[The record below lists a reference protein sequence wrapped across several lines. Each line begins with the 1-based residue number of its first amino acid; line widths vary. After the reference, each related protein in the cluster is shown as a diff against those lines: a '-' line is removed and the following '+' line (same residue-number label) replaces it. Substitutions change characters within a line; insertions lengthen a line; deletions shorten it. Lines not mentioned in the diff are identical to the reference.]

1 MHTFQTPISH
11 IALPKQFTYPFHYT
25 PHPLCVLAAEEVQ
38 AYLHTRPEWHDE
50 LQHGKMFGVLIVQ
63 DAKGSLGYLAAFS
76 GNLAGSNHHPFF
88 VPPVFDLLDPNGYFK
103 QEEARISA
111 LNHTIQQCHPTDT
124 PLLRGGRGCVK
135 EHPEYT
141 TPYCYP
147 DDRREEGSQEHTAGD
162 VPAEGQNHP
171 HGDNT
176 HVDAHE
182 ILRFALDDKKEALD
196 GKNYNIVS
204 LKEQRKQRSIALQQ
218 WIFRQ
223 FRLLNARGEAKD
235 IEQIFEETTRRNPP
249 AGTGE
254 CAAPKLLQYAYL
266 HGLQPLA
273 MAEFWWGDSPK
284 GEIRRHGHYYPS
296 CRHKC
301 EPILHHMLQGLDV
314 EPNPLLVSNT
324 DATQLHT
331 VYEDEY
337 LLVVNKPAGMLSV
350 PGKTGQ
356 ASVLSILQERYPD
369 ATGPLLVHRL
379 DMDTSGLLLAAK
391 DKDIH
396 AQLQAQFESRSVK
409 KRYVAL
415 LEGIPHNKEPKGF
428 IRLPLRPDYDNRPY
442 QLVDFEYGKPA
453 VTRYEIISPALC
465 HPEPSPFCHPERSEG
480 SREHPQES
488 PLLRGGRGCVTEPS
502 PLCHPDDRREEGSRE
517 HPAVK
522 NQEYAPEIL
531 RREAPLND
539 KKARDNNTHKERT
552 RILYHPETG
561 RTHQL
566 RVHSAHPDGMG
577 CPIVGDPLYGQ
588 PADRLYLHAE
598 TLEFRHPVSGKM
610 MKIKAEPPF

>member
-1 MHTFQTPISH
+1 MHTFHTPISH
-11 IALPKQFTYPFHYT
+11 IPLPEQFTYPFHYT
-25 PHPLCVLAAEEVQ
+25 PHPLCVLATEEVQ
-38 AYLHTRPEWHDE
+38 AYLHTRPEWHEE
-50 LQHGKMFGVLIVQ
+50 LQHGKMFGVLVVQ
-63 DAKGSLGYLAAFS
+63 DNEGRIGYLAAFS

-88 VPPVFDLLDPNGYFK
+88 VPPVYDLLDPDGYFK
-103 QEEARISA
+103 QEEAQISA
-111 LNHTIQQCHPTDT
+111 LNHTIQQCHP
-124 PLLRGGRGCVK
+124 
-135 EHPEYT
+135 
-141 TPYCYP
+141 
-147 DDRREEGSQEHTAGD
+147 DDRREEGSREHPVTS
-162 VPAEGQNHP
+162 PPYNHI
-171 HGDNT
+171 NST
-176 HVDAHE
+176 HVNAPE
-182 ILRFALDDKKEALD
+182 ILRFAQDDKGRKAQDDKGRKALYD
-196 GKNYNIVS
+196 KGRRTQDDINV
-204 LKEQRKQRSIALQQ
+204 LKEERKNRSIALQQ

-235 IEQIFEETTRRNPP
+235 IEQIFAETARRNPP

-273 MAEFWWGDSPK
+273 MAEWWWGDSPK

-301 EPILHHMLQGLDV
+301 EPILGHMLQGLDV

-324 DATQLHT
+324 DATQLLT
-331 VYEDEY
+331 VYEDDY

-409 KRYVAL
+409 KRYLAL
-415 LEGIPHNKEPKGF
+415 LEGVPQGKEPRGF
-428 IRLPLRPDYDNRPY
+428 IRLPMRPDFDNRPY

-453 VTRYEIISPALC
+453 VTRYEIL
-465 HPEPSPFCHPERSEG
+465 
-480 SREHPQES
+480 S
-488 PLLRGGRGCVTEPS
+488 PLTDETS
-502 PLCHPDDRREEGSRE
+502 
-517 HPAVK
+517 
-522 NQEYAPEIL
+522 
-531 RREAPLND
+531 
-539 KKARDNNTHKERT
+539 KERT
-552 RILYHPETG
+552 RIHYYPETG

-566 RVHSAHPDGMG
+566 RVHSAHPDGLG

-588 PADRLYLHAE
+588 PSDRLCLHAE
-598 TLEFRHPVSGKM
+598 YLEFRHPISGKIL
-610 MKIKAEPPF
+610 KVHSEAAF

>member
-11 IALPKQFTYPFHYT
+11 IPLPEQFTYPFHYT
-25 PHPLCVLAAEEVQ
+25 PHPLCVLATEEVQ
-38 AYLHTRPEWHDE
+38 SYLQTRPEWHEE
-50 LQHGKMFGVLIVQ
+50 LQHGKMFGVLVVQ
-63 DAKGSLGYLAAFS
+63 DNEGCVGYLAAFS

-88 VPPVFDLLDPNGYFK
+88 VPPVYDLLDPDGYFK

-111 LNHTIQQCHPTDT
+111 LNHTIQQCHPVAS
-124 PLLRGGRGCVK
+124 PPWQGG
-135 EHPEYT
+135 T
-141 TPYCYP
+141 
-147 DDRREEGSQEHTAGD
+147 GD
-162 VPAEGQNHP
+162 VDSEWLKTSAGN
-171 HGDNT
+171 NT
-176 HVDAHE
+176 HYE
-182 ILRFALDDKKEALD
+182 
-196 GKNYNIVS
+196 S
-204 LKEQRKQRSIALQQ
+204 LKEERKNRSIALQQ

-223 FRLLNARGEAKD
+223 FRLLNARGEVKD
-235 IEQIFEETTRRNPP
+235 IEQIFAETARRNPP

-266 HGLQPLA
+266 HGLHPLA
-273 MAEFWWGDSPK
+273 MAEWWWGDSPK

-301 EPILHHMLQGLDV
+301 EPILRHMLQGLDV

-331 VYEDEY
+331 VYEDDY

-409 KRYVAL
+409 KRYLAL
-415 LEGIPHNKEPKGF
+415 LEGVPQGKAPRGF
-428 IRLPLRPDYDNRPY
+428 IRLPMRPDYDNRPF

-453 VTRYEIISPALC
+453 VTRYEIL
-465 HPEPSPFCHPERSEG
+465 
-480 SREHPQES
+480 S
-488 PLLRGGRGCVTEPS
+488 PLANGTS
-502 PLCHPDDRREEGSRE
+502 PYPLHKGDVNSARQNHPHGE
-517 HPAVK
+517 
-522 NQEYAPEIL
+522 
-531 RREAPLND
+531 
-539 KKARDNNTHKERT
+539 NTHKERT
-552 RILYHPETG
+552 LIHYYPETG

-566 RVHSAHPDGMG
+566 RVHSAHPDGMN

-598 TLEFRHPVSGKM
+598 YLEFRHPITGEWKKVQTKL
-610 MKIKAEPPF
+610 PF